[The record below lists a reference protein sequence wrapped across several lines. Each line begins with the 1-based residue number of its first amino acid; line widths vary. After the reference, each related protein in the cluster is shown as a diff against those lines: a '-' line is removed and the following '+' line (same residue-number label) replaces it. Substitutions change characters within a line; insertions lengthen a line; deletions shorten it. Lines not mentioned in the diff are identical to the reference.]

1 MFSGLTKDL
10 AKLCAMLLL
19 LLPVNSFSLGLGEIN
34 LHSALNQ
41 SLDAEISLLSVGNTD
56 VEDIV
61 VKIAS
66 KEVFDKAGLE
76 RPFFLTKLK
85 FTVAKRT
92 NGETYLKIT
101 SHEPVKEP
109 FLDFIIEANW
119 PSGRA
124 LREYTLLLDPPVLV
138 DERPA
143 ALDIP
148 LLDDAASP
156 ADASTA
162 APDSASVAPGVAS
175 AREAPRFSPRASTVS
190 VADSGKI
197 TYGPVKRT
205 DTLWK
210 IASEMRPDRSVTVP
224 QVMIALLKENPEA
237 FDNQNIN
244 DLKAGYFL
252 RISDPTAISAV
263 SSTEAARIA
272 AVQYEE
278 WVDAKHNS
286 ALAAGQRPLGVKR
299 NGSGVAG
306 VAANTESR
314 LKLVA
319 SEDGVSQSGSGS
331 KLGAS
336 DDDVRQELAFALE
349 SVDVS
354 RQENEELRKR
364 LSALEEQLAS
374 MQRLITLKGDTLSAM
389 QVSPEVLAGS
399 AANDDASVLPDDVE
413 LSKDAAVSDA
423 IEANDEPQ
431 ADVAVADTPAKAVV
445 PPVVVPPAPTDE
457 ASMVDDVLATI
468 DSVVGDLG
476 SMLNLGSLLGGIDPM
491 IALGGLAVVAL
502 AIGALVVRRRK
513 MAAFEEE
520 LSEIDYSST
529 SGDEVAVDENVSD
542 EAVESVL
549 NDVIPEYSNSGGMD
563 VSDDDEI
570 DAIAE
575 ADVYLAY
582 RRFDKAE
589 ELLREAVQNEP
600 GRHDIQLKLLEVYS
614 ASDKKDAFIEQA
626 ESLRE
631 SLGGTD
637 NDTWRTVAVMGQKI
651 APTSA
656 LFNNEVDAVMGS
668 TGISDELDVDL
679 PDLGGDLDLGDLE
692 LSDSDVAT
700 KVEPVSES
708 ENPFS
713 DVTSDEIDELD
724 LDLDSLGEPELGD
737 AFDALDDLGEL
748 EASLDSAMDMMSD
761 EVVDVDAS
769 SQKKESN
776 TVSSDDIG
784 VVEEA
789 LDNEFELDTVA
800 DIDDSLNLPEVSEVA
815 DELSFEENIDEF
827 SSDVSANESL
837 DVASDEP
844 LIDDAAVETVV
855 NDEVAVVDE
864 LDLDDVV
871 SEASDEFQSNDD
883 LEFEAGLASPE
894 SAVDELALDDEQ
906 LSAFDVNAT
915 ENKVEEAVEAVE
927 AVESVAE
934 VADGDDVED
943 DLFAGLDESS
953 SDTAASDDD
962 WLSDFSDEISSL
974 DEDLDE
980 LEDSELFSAEDEVGT
995 KLDLARAY
1003 IDMGD
1008 NESAKGILDEVVND
1022 GNDDQKKDANEL
1034 IERIA

>member
-66 KEVFDKAGLE
+66 KEAFDKAGLE

-85 FTVAKRT
+85 FTVAKRV

-148 LLDDAASP
+148 LFEDSGPPAGASTPATDSGSIAAGAAS
-156 ADASTA
+156 
-162 APDSASVAPGVAS
+162 V
-175 AREAPRFSPRASTVS
+175 REAPRFSPRASTVS
-190 VADSGKI
+190 IADSGEI

-210 IASEMRPDRSVTVP
+210 IASEMKSDRSVTVQ

-237 FDNQNIN
+237 FENQNIN

-252 RISDPTAISAV
+252 RISDPATISSV
-263 SSTEAARIA
+263 SSAEAERIA
-272 AVQYEE
+272 EVQYEQ

-306 VAANTESR
+306 AAANTESR

-319 SEDGVSQSGSGS
+319 SEDSVAQSGSGS
-331 KLGAS
+331 KLGGS

-364 LSALEEQLAS
+364 LSALEGQLAS

-413 LSKDAAVSDA
+413 LSIDTTVTDAADTDDA
-423 IEANDEPQ
+423 PQ
-431 ADVAVADTPAKAVV
+431 TNVVVADAPAKTVV
-445 PPVVVPPAPTDE
+445 PPVVVPPAPTVE
-457 ASMVDDVLATI
+457 PSMIDDVLAVI
-468 DSVVGDLG
+468 DGVVGDLG

-491 IALGGLAVVAL
+491 IALGGLVVI
-502 AIGALVVRRRK
+502 AIVIAALVVRRRK

-529 SGDEVAVDENVSD
+529 PGDGVAVDQNISD

-549 NDVIPEYSNSGGMD
+549 NDAIPEYSNSGGMD

-600 GRHDIQLKLLEVYS
+600 GRHDIQVKLLEVYS

-626 ESLRE
+626 ESLRA
-631 SLGGTD
+631 SLGDTD
-637 NDTWRTVAVMGQKI
+637 NDTWRTVAEMGQKI
-651 APTSA
+651 APSCV
-656 LFNNEVDAVMGS
+656 LFNDEVDSVVGS
-668 TGISDELDVDL
+668 TGISDELDIDL

-713 DVTSDEIDELD
+713 DVSSDGIDELD
-724 LDLDSLGEPELGD
+724 LDLGSLDESEPGD

-761 EVVDVDAS
+761 EVVDVDLS
-769 SQKKESN
+769 SQKKESS
-776 TVSSDDIG
+776 TVSSDDISDP
-784 VVEEA
+784 VEEA
-789 LDNEFELDTVA
+789 LDNEFELDAVA
-800 DIDDSLNLPEVSEVA
+800 DAADSLNLAEVSEAA
-815 DELSFEENIDEF
+815 DELSFEESIDEF
-827 SSDVSANESL
+827 GSDVSANENL
-837 DVASDEP
+837 EDAADKLLV
-844 LIDDAAVETVV
+844 DDAVVETVA
-855 NDEVAVVDE
+855 NDEVATVDE
-864 LDLDDVV
+864 LDLDGVV
-871 SEASDEFQSNDD
+871 SEASDELSLNDD
-883 LEFEAGLASPE
+883 LEFEAGLASSE
-894 SAVDELALDDEQ
+894 SAVDGLALDDEQ
-906 LSAFDVNAT
+906 LPALDVNDT
-915 ENKVEEAVEAVE
+915 ENKIEESVEAI
-927 AVESVAE
+927 
-934 VADGDDVED
+934 ADSDDVED
-943 DLFAGLDESS
+943 DLFAGLDEST
-953 SDTAASDDD
+953 SDTPASDDD

-974 DEDLDE
+974 DEDLDD
-980 LEDSELFSAEDEVGT
+980 LDDSELFSAEDEVGT

-1008 NESAKGILDEVVND
+1008 NESARGILDEVVSD

>member
-61 VKIAS
+61 IKIAS
-66 KEVFDKAGLE
+66 KEAFDKAGLE

-85 FTVAKRT
+85 FTVAKRV
-92 NGETYLKIT
+92 NGDTYLKIT

-148 LLDDAASP
+148 LFEDAASP
-156 ADASTA
+156 ADASTP
-162 APDSASVAPGVAS
+162 APDSGSVAPDVAS

-190 VADSGKI
+190 VADSGEI
-197 TYGPVKRT
+197 RYGPVKRT

-252 RISDPTAISAV
+252 RISDPTVISAV
-263 SSTEAARIA
+263 SSAEAARIA
-272 AVQYEE
+272 AVQYEQ

-299 NGSGVAG
+299 NGPGVAG

-319 SEDGVSQSGSGS
+319 SEESVSQSGSGS

-336 DDDVRQELAFALE
+336 DGDVRQELAFALE

-364 LSALEEQLAS
+364 LSALEGQLAS

-399 AANDDASVLPDDVE
+399 AANDDSSVLPDDVE
-413 LSKDAAVSDA
+413 LSNDAAVSDA
-423 IEANDEPQ
+423 IEADDAAQ
-431 ADVAVADTPAKAVV
+431 TDVVAAETPTKAVV
-445 PPVVVPPAPTDE
+445 PPVVVPPAPTVE
-457 ASMVDDVLATI
+457 PSMIDDVLAVI

-476 SMLNLGSLLGGIDPM
+476 SMLNFGSLLGGIDPM

-502 AIGALVVRRRK
+502 VIGALVVRRRK

-529 SGDEVAVDENVSD
+529 PDSEVAVDESVSD

-631 SLGGTD
+631 SLGGID
-637 NDTWRTVAVMGQKI
+637 NDTWRTVAVMGLKI

-668 TGISDELDVDL
+668 TGISDELDIDL

-692 LSDSDVAT
+692 LSDSGVAT

-713 DVTSDEIDELD
+713 DVTSDEIGELDLD

-761 EVVDVDAS
+761 EVADVDVS

-776 TVSSDDIG
+776 TVSNDDISD
-784 VVEEA
+784 VVDEA
-789 LDNEFELDTVA
+789 LDNEFELDSVA
-800 DIDDSLNLPEVSEVA
+800 DIDDSLNLSEVSEVA
-815 DELSFEENIDEF
+815 DELSFEESLDEF
-827 SSDVSANESL
+827 GSDVSVNENL
-837 DVASDEP
+837 DVASDEL
-844 LIDDAAVETVV
+844 LIDDTAVVETVA
-855 NDEVAVVDE
+855 NDEVAAVDE

-871 SEASDEFQSNDD
+871 SEASDELQSNDD
-883 LEFEAGLASPE
+883 LEFEAGLASLE
-894 SAVDELALDDEQ
+894 SAADELVLDDEQ
-906 LSAFDVNAT
+906 PSAPDANTT
-915 ENKVEEAVEAVE
+915 ENKVEESVEAI
-927 AVESVAE
+927 
-934 VADGDDVED
+934 ADSDDIED
-943 DLFAGLDESS
+943 DLFAGLDEST
-953 SDTAASDDD
+953 SDTPASDDD

-974 DEDLDE
+974 DDNLDD

-1008 NESAKGILDEVVND
+1008 NDSAKGILDEVVND